1 MTEEVTERDIVVE
14 TCTGGLLFWRARNT
28 EMETESDRI
37 VHEGS

>member
-1 MTEEVTERDIVVE
+1 MEEVTERNVGVG
-14 TCTGGLLFWRARNT
+14 TCTGGPLFWRAWNT